1 MQFENRPPELQI
13 FSIEGSIEN
22 LMKEYEM
29 AVRNKQFER
38 AQEIVEEINNL
49 DKQKIE
55 IQQGTKTNQ
64 IQNIKSILN
73 AGTLGMTPGKDMG
86 GRPIRME
93 ADMVKKSQEEMGDL
107 SKFGMKDGGEASFP
121 DLNNDGETTY
131 ADVLVGRGV
140 EFAEGGEA
148 IDDEIAGMEMGEE
161 DAMAEI
167 QSIAP
172 QTKMIEQLV
181 MAVMQMVQQGI
192 GEQEII
198 NFLKEQGLD
207 DEDIEDLFTMVMQ
220 QMQQGQQDPIASEL
234 QEMS

>member
-93 ADMVKKSQEEMGDL
+93 ADTVKKSQEDRDWE
-107 SKFGMKDGGEASFP
+107 K
-121 DLNNDGETTY
+121 
-131 ADVLVGRGV
+131 
-140 EFAEGGEA
+140 
-148 IDDEIAGMEMGEE
+148 IDFIFC
-161 DAMAEI
+161 I
-167 QSIAP
+167 
-172 QTKMIEQLV
+172 
-181 MAVMQMVQQGI
+181 
-192 GEQEII
+192 
-198 NFLKEQGLD
+198 
-207 DEDIEDLFTMVMQ
+207 
-220 QMQQGQQDPIASEL
+220 
-234 QEMS
+234 

>member
-121 DLNNDGETTY
+121 DLTGDGKVTQ
-131 ADVLVGRGV
+131 ADILKGRGV
-140 EFAEGGEA
+140 YAEGGEA
-148 IDDEIAGMEMGEE
+148 IDDELAGMQMSEE

-172 QTKMIEQLV
+172 QTQMIEQLV

-198 NFLKEQGLD
+198 DFLKEQGLD